1 METTIGQRI
10 RELRTHY
17 NLSVK
22 EFAAKCGL
30 SHVAIFH
37 LENGKTLKPHR
48 SSLQRMAN
56 IFGTSSDW
64 LLFGKNE
71 MLPNGIKEIY
81 ADENSGDGFWKD
93 EAYLEIKSK
102 NVMLEKEIERLWQM
116 VSHFTSGTKP
126 DFQRMRDAG

>member
-1 METTIGQRI
+1 MENTLAQRI

-17 NLSVK
+17 NLGVK
-22 EFAAKCGL
+22 DFAFKCGL

-37 LENGKTLKPHR
+37 LESGKTLKPHK
-48 SSLQRMAN
+48 SSLQRIAN
-56 IFGTSSDW
+56 IFGTNMDW

-71 MLPNGIKEIY
+71 MLPNGTKEFI
-81 ADENSGDGFWKD
+81 DEGHDAFWKD

-116 VSHFTSGTKP
+116 ISHFTSGAKTNFP
-126 DFQRMRDAG
+126 RMLDAG